1 MCVQPQTIF
10 HTRLL
15 IHCIDFNRYA
25 LTKLYLPNPQISRYI
40 DQEKLQK
47 YMHVGGVRIE
57 DDILIT
63 KDGYENLTMTPKGKE
78 MLEII
83 RDGAKC
89 KHSVECRLGL
99 DSQ

>member
-1 MCVQPQTIF
+1 MRTATDKFSRKI
-10 HTRLL
+10 TDT
-15 IHCIDFNRYA
+15 CIDFNRYA
-25 LTKLYLPNPQISRYI
+25 LTKLYLPNPQISKYI
-40 DQEKLQK
+40 DQEKLQR

-78 MLEII
+78 MLKII

-89 KHSVECRLGL
+89 KHSEECRLGL
-99 DSQ
+99 GSQ